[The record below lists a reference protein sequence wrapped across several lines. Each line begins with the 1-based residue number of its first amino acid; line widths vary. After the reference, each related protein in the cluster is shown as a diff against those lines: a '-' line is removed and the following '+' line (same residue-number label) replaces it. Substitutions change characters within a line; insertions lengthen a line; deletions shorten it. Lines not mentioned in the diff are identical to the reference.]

1 VSGQTTVLA
10 VLLGNGL
17 VNMIAPTSGML
28 LAYLAT
34 AEVSFGAWVRFIA
47 PLFFLLTLLSVASVM
62 AAVAIGY

>member
-1 VSGQTTVLA
+1 
-10 VLLGNGL
+10 
-17 VNMIAPTSGML
+17 MIAPTSGML